1 VFGPVASGY
10 ETFSFLELALREG
23 STRETS
29 RFLPKLSDSCRP
41 NVHLRINEVTV
52 LALLVVCWTER
63 PNCLI
68 RTLFSALNAAT
79 WIKEAVLVHT
89 PPVAITDRWVGR

>member
-1 VFGPVASGY
+1 MRTFRVMRRGYHYHPSGVIQII
-10 ETFSFLELALREG
+10 
-23 STRETS
+23 
-29 RFLPKLSDSCRP
+29 PKLSDSCRP

-68 RTLFSALNAAT
+68 RTLFSALNAGT